1 MLLVVVALLVWL
13 LWGAAIR
20 VHSRAQLAL
29 EETLSQ
35 PPVARHAPPSAK
47 MASVLRDADIE
58 IAVLP
63 SQSASVGKALR
74 HLGLRSRTGASIVG
88 IERNGESRINPGPDD
103 VLHAMDQIM
112 LLGTAD
118 QLREAKRML
127 TEEMAGSVSDR

>member
-1 MLLVVVALLVWL
+1 MGW
-13 LWGAAIR
+13 
-20 VHSRAQLAL
+20 
-29 EETLSQ
+29 
-35 PPVARHAPPSAK
+35 
-47 MASVLRDADIE
+47 VLRDGDIE

-63 SQSASVGKALR
+63 SRWPSDGTAIR
-74 HLGLRSRTGASIVG
+74 HLGHRPRTDARIVG